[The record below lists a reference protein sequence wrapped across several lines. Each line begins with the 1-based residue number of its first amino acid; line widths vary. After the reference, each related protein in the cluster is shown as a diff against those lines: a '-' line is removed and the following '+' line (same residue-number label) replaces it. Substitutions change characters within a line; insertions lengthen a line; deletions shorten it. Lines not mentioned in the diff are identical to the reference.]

1 MSIKSEILK
10 RLYKGEI
17 CGELLARDLGV
28 SRTAIWKN
36 VKQLISEGFDVQAKS
51 RGYVLFGPTPLCK
64 EGVAH
69 YLNSFWSVDVVDETP
84 STNDLAKI
92 KGSEGCDRYAIIAK
106 RQSKGRG
113 RLQRPFFAP
122 EGGIYLSVV
131 IRPKLH
137 VSECG
142 KITAYSAVAT
152 ARAIEK
158 FGISVGVK
166 WVNDLYIGEK
176 KVCGVLSEGSV
187 GMEGGML
194 DYVVIGVGINVKDV
208 KFPPELQDIA
218 TSLEKQTGS
227 IIDLNKLSAFVIEEL
242 GKFPE
247 EIKSGKFI
255 KEYRARSIITG
266 ARVYSAEDGE
276 VTVLGI
282 DDDCALIVDASGVTK
297 KYTAGEVSLRLR

>member
-1 MSIKSEILK
+1 MAGQHRIIPVSQCLLYIDPVLHLSNHTIFDISCQHIPGNSAFQFLADVYNAYMSIKSEILK

-131 IRPKLH
+131 IIYH
-137 VSECG
+137 
-142 KITAYSAVAT
+142 
-152 ARAIEK
+152 
-158 FGISVGVK
+158 
-166 WVNDLYIGEK
+166 DLYFVK
-176 KVCGVLSEGSV
+176 KR
-187 GMEGGML
+187 
-194 DYVVIGVGINVKDV
+194 
-208 KFPPELQDIA
+208 F
-218 TSLEKQTGS
+218 
-227 IIDLNKLSAFVIEEL
+227 
-242 GKFPE
+242 
-247 EIKSGKFI
+247 
-255 KEYRARSIITG
+255 
-266 ARVYSAEDGE
+266 
-276 VTVLGI
+276 
-282 DDDCALIVDASGVTK
+282 
-297 KYTAGEVSLRLR
+297 